1 MFSTVWGASNPICG
15 SIVGFATA
23 DCTLLGVDGDP
34 PNGRSQVLAYEPMQ
48 RREQEGISHPTHIVQ
63 LECGVLADAVATAR
77 EVKLA
82 RWVLLST
89 LKDSGE
95 G

>member
-1 MFSTVWGASNPICG
+1 
-15 SIVGFATA
+15 
-23 DCTLLGVDGDP
+23 
-34 PNGRSQVLAYEPMQ
+34 
-48 RREQEGISHPTHIVQ
+48 VQ
-63 LECGVLADAVATAR
+63 LAWGVLADADATAR

-89 LKDSGE
+89 LKDSAE

>member
-1 MFSTVWGASNPICG
+1 
-15 SIVGFATA
+15 
-23 DCTLLGVDGDP
+23 
-34 PNGRSQVLAYEPMQ
+34 
-48 RREQEGISHPTHIVQ
+48 VQ
-63 LECGVLADAVATAR
+63 LAWDVLADADATATAR